1 MYIAK
6 GMTFTTTNVIG
17 TAGWKDFPE
26 GHRRKILPFLRLTT
40 QSSLKP
46 FLTAELNCSG
56 QSRDSFL
63 EQKLECKEEYKIIE
77 VNEGWNP

>member
-26 GHRRKILPFLRLTT
+26 GHRRKLFAFLRFTT

-46 FLTAELNCSG
+46 FLTAELNCSC
-56 QSRDSFL
+56 QSKDSSL
-63 EQKLECKEEYKIIE
+63 EQKLECKEEDKVIE
-77 VNEGWNP
+77 VNDG